1 VTYRLIETGAYQL
14 ARESLSANA
23 RVSLRYAEERI
34 QANPHDPD
42 RRRTRHDGATVD
54 YSATGLL
61 VAYTVL
67 DSERIRLLD
76 VVDVKK
82 EHRWP

>member
-1 VTYRLIETGAYQL
+1 VTYRLIETRAYQL
-14 ARESLSANA
+14 ARESLSA

-67 DSERIRLLD
+67 DSERIRLSTS
-76 VVDVKK
+76 
-82 EHRWP
+82 WT